1 MEFLEVDGPLR
12 LCCAQVIVITNE
24 KGAQLELSGK
34 QVGLQ
39 VNADLSGTAV
49 TVK

>member
-1 MEFLEVDGPLR
+1 M
-12 LCCAQVIVITNE
+12 IVMTND
-24 KGAQLELSGK
+24 KGAQLELTGR

-39 VNADLSGTAV
+39 INADISGLSI